1 MPSYGRYVAIT
12 ICVLLSAV
20 PGQELSLH
28 EYEDRVLELLAAHEG
43 RVIGRLRA
51 LDGPF
56 TEVQLLE
63 FASERSLAEFQD
75 DPQRLALSELREAS
89 IASTTVIRVEPIG

>member
-1 MPSYGRYVAIT
+1 VAIT

-20 PGQELSLH
+20 PGRESSLH
-28 EYEDRVLELLAAHEG
+28 EYEDRALELLAAHQA
-43 RVIGRLRA
+43 RVIARLRA
-51 LDGPF
+51 LDEPF

-63 FASERSLAEFQD
+63 FASEQSLAEFQD
-75 DPQRLALSELREAS
+75 DPRRLALAELRAAS

>member
-1 MPSYGRYVAIT
+1 MGIT

-20 PGQELSLH
+20 PGRESSLQH
-28 EYEDRVLELLAAHEG
+28 YEDRVLELLAAHEA
-43 RVIGRLRA
+43 RVIARLRA

-63 FASERSLAEFQD
+63 FASEQSLAEFQD
-75 DPQRLALSELREAS
+75 NPRRLALSELREAS
-89 IASTTVIRVEPIG
+89 IAATTLIRVEPVG